1 MNKLDCTIPK
11 LINMLVTAEEILKN
25 LRGIILIM
33 EWTSSSKRKSGW
45 KKKNKSMKK
54 HKKESKPNK
63 NASKKAVVKEKYFHC
78 DADGNWRRNYPLYL
92 ESLKKEKPSFFFVG
106 SSRFHQI

>member
-33 EWTSSSKRKSGW
+33 EWTSSSKRKCGW
-45 KKKNKSMKK
+45 KKKNKPVRKQK
-54 HKKESKPNK
+54 KKE
-63 NASKKAVVKEKYFHC
+63 
-78 DADGNWRRNYPLYL
+78 
-92 ESLKKEKPSFFFVG
+92 
-106 SSRFHQI
+106 